1 MKNSMN
7 KLLFLS
13 VAFCASFCEANTCIS
28 SISYELNGGR
38 FGDNIR
44 SFTQAYWEAYKHNLP
59 LLYVPFPDS
68 NKLILHTQFAE
79 LTPEVK
85 AQYREVKKVQENQRL
100 TVTSGEDT
108 LYLTTYF
115 CRTDINWKDP
125 EFVKQVQWLL
135 SPQEPIAHYE
145 GIEQGIAVHVRR
157 GGGFHVDTNAV
168 IRAEPA
174 HFPNLTY
181 FARSLDHLIAQ
192 LEGRQ
197 TIFLFTD
204 DQNPQTVA
212 QQLFNE
218 LAPETAQRVE
228 IRYRGQHNAHDR
240 NVIDDFMAL
249 RSARYLIRPISN
261 FSEYAELLG
270 NHECVVIPARHRPGH
285 PYGIIEAAIF
295 LYKDRPADMVM
306 LL

>member
-1 MKNSMN
+1 MTNVLFFLIFSNFFYTISFAETNCINS
-7 KLLFLS
+7 
-13 VAFCASFCEANTCIS
+13 A
-28 SISYELNGGR
+28 ISYELNGGR

-44 SFTQAYWEAYKHNLP
+44 SFTQAYWESYKHDLP

-68 NKLILHTQFAE
+68 DKLMLHTQFDT
-79 LTPEVK
+79 LTPELK
-85 AQYREVKKVQENQRL
+85 AQYREVKKFQENQRL
-100 TVTSGEDT
+100 SVADRENT

-135 SPQEPIAHYE
+135 SPREPVVLYD
-145 GIEQGIAVHVRR
+145 GIENGIAVHVRR
-157 GGGFHVDTNAV
+157 GGGFHVDTSAV

-174 HFPNLTY
+174 HFPNIAY
-181 FARSLDHLIAQ
+181 FARSLDYLVVQ
-192 LEGRQ
+192 LEGHQ
-197 TIFLFTD
+197 TVFLFTD
-204 DQNPQTVA
+204 DQNPQTLT

-218 LAPETAQRVE
+218 LAPQTAQRVE

-270 NHECVVIPARHRPGH
+270 NHECVVIPARHRPGN